1 MKKINITLKSKELLY
16 DISVTAYIVGD
27 GMPEEAALERYRV
40 QSAVDEDNVRKVN
53 MFIAKAWRDIITALT
68 AYMDGE
74 DKPET
79 AVDDKL
85 PDREFYSINLLVP
98 EAHPDDAAETL
109 ARYVHDY
116 IVNRSLAQWFLLTK
130 KDEAEIYAAMANGD
144 MQSVKR
150 TITLRRHPER
160 VKGWLL

>member
-1 MKKINITLKSKELLY
+1 MKTINITLKSKELLY

-27 GMPEEAALERYRV
+27 GMPEEAARERYRV

-53 MFIAKAWRDIITALT
+53 MFIAKAWRDVITALT
-68 AYMDGE
+68 AYVSGE
-74 DKPET
+74 EKQET

-85 PDREFYSINLLVP
+85 QEREFYSVNLSVP
-98 EAHPDDAAETL
+98 QAHPDDAAETL

-150 TITLRRHPER
+150 IITLRRHPDR

>member
-1 MKKINITLKSKELLY
+1 MKNINITLKSKELLY

-53 MFIAKAWRDIITALT
+53 MFVAKAWRDIITVLT
-68 AYMDGE
+68 AYMNGE
-74 DKPET
+74 ET
-79 AVDDKL
+79 PATDVDDKL
-85 PDREFYSINLLVP
+85 ADREYYSVNLSVP

-116 IVNRSLAQWFLLTK
+116 IVNRSLSQWFLLTK
-130 KDEAEIYAAMANGD
+130 KDEAEIYAVMANGD

-150 TITLRRHPER
+150 TITLRRHPDR